1 MVGMSCLAAATGSAR
16 EPLKATVSDRAVD
29 RSQRGVSYASVV
41 KRVTPSVVTI
51 FSKRT
56 RQMPAYPHPF
66 MEDPLL
72 RRFFGEDANPW
83 RQGQR
88 KHIEQGLGSGVI
100 ISEDGYILTN
110 NHVIEG
116 ADSDGVK
123 VSLAAEG
130 DKYDATV
137 IGVDPQTDI
146 AVLKIEGRKFP
157 SIVLGDSENLE
168 VGDVVLAIGNP
179 FGIGQSVS
187 MGIISALGRGFGILG
202 QDGYENFI
210 QTDSAINR
218 GNSGGA
224 LVDAEG
230 RLIGINQSIASPSG
244 ASAGV
249 GFAVPI
255 NLAYQVAKRL
265 VTDGKITRGYLGVNL
280 QPLTPELAEDFKL
293 PKSEGALI
301 GGVMPETPAEKAGMA
316 AGDVIVEFN
325 GKKVADSRQ
334 LRLMVAQTPPK
345 TPVTFKA
352 LRDGREKSFSVTL
365 AELPDDAAGSQDDE
379 SDRRANTGNDALDG
393 VEITDLDANFRQQHD
408 IPQRIRG
415 ALVTS
420 VDPDSSAAEAGL
432 RPGDVIVEINRRPV
446 RGADEVAELTR
457 ETKAGRMLLRVYSN
471 SGGRGGTRYLTV
483 STPAKKK

>member
-1 MVGMSCLAAATGSAR
+1 MLSAR
-16 EPLKATVSDRAVD
+16 EPLKVTVADRAVN
-29 RSQRGVSYASVV
+29 RAAPGTSYASVV

-51 FSKRT
+51 SSTRT
-56 RQMPAYPHPF
+56 RKMPDVPEFLHPF
-66 MEDPLL
+66 LQDPRL
-72 RRFFGEDANPW
+72 RRFFGEDADPG
-83 RQGQR
+83 RQRPR
-88 KHIEQGLGSGVI
+88 KHLEQSLGSGVI

-116 ADSDGVK
+116 ADADGVK
-123 VSLAAEG
+123 ITLSDG
-130 DKYDATV
+130 NSQYDATV
-137 IGVDPQTDI
+137 IGADPQTDI
-146 AVLKIEGRKFP
+146 AILKIEAKKLP
-157 SIVLGDSENLE
+157 AIVLGDSDNLE

-249 GFAVPI
+249 GFAVPV
-255 NLAYQVAKRL
+255 NLAHQVAKRL
-265 VTDGKITRGYLGVNL
+265 VADGKITRGYLGVNL
-280 QPLTPELAEDFKL
+280 QPLTGELAEDFKL
-293 PKSEGALI
+293 PNSQGALI
-301 GGVMPETPAEKAGMA
+301 GGVMPETPADKAGMA

-325 GKKVADSRQ
+325 GKKVSDSRQ

-345 TPVTFKA
+345 TTVTFKA
-352 LRDGREKSFSVTL
+352 LRDGREKSFTVTL
-365 AELPDDAAGSQDDE
+365 AELPGDTAGGSGDE
-379 SDRRANTGNDALDG
+379 PEDSRAGGKARALDG
-393 VEITDLDANFRQQHD
+393 VEIEDLDADWRQQHD

-415 ALVTS
+415 ALVAD
-420 VDPDSSAAEAGL
+420 VEPDSRAGEAGL

-446 RGADEVAELTR
+446 HDADDAARLIRESKGAR
-457 ETKAGRMLLRVYSN
+457 ILLRVFSQ
-471 SGGRGGTRYLTV
+471 SGGRSGTRYLTV
-483 STPAKKK
+483 ETSGKKK